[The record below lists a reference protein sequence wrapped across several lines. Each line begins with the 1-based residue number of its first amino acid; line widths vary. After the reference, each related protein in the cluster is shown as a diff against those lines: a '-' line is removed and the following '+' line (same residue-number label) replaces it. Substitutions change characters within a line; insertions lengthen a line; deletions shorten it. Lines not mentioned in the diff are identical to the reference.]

1 MILILTMRGDP
12 TADPVERRLVER
24 GADVV
29 RFDPADFPERAACSI
44 RYRRATGWERTI
56 ERSAERPIDLAKVSA
71 VWLRR
76 PGARSAPAAI
86 TDPRAQRY
94 LLAEW
99 TMVVADLFT
108 TVACGWVPGRP
119 DTVFARQ
126 RKIYPLMLAHA
137 LGFAIP
143 ESAYT
148 SRPADLLELHRA
160 HDGNV
165 ITKLAGSTAFPIAFE
180 GDLLRYTQRVSVR
193 DLGHARDVRWC
204 PIAVQENVAK
214 QLEVRVTVVGDHV
227 FAAEIDSQCS
237 HRTRQDWRHYDHA
250 NTRLAVHELPRDV
263 ERRCVELTRRLDLCF
278 GAIDLIM
285 TPAGEYVFLEINPA
299 GEYGW
304 IEGAARLPIS
314 EAICDLLLA
323 GRADPGDRS

>member
-1 MILILTMRGDP
+1 MILILTMHSDS
-12 TADPVERRLVER
+12 TADPVERQLTER

-44 RYRRATGWERTI
+44 RYRRATGWRRTI
-56 ERSAERPIDLAKVSA
+56 ERRGERPIDLAEVSA

-76 PGARSAPAAI
+76 PGARSAPAAV
-86 TDPRAQRY
+86 TDARAQRY

-99 TMVVADLFT
+99 TAVVADLFS
-108 TVACGWVPGRP
+108 TVACIWVPGRP
-119 DTVFARQ
+119 DTVFAHQ
-126 RKIYPLMLAHA
+126 RKIYPLMLAHV

-160 HDGNV
+160 HDGNI
-165 ITKLAGSTAFPIAFE
+165 ITKLAGSTAFPVAFE
-180 GDLLRYTQRVSVR
+180 GDLLRYTERVLVR

-214 QLEVRVTVVGDHV
+214 QLEVRVTVVGDRV
-227 FAAEIDSQCS
+227 FAAEIDSQGS

-250 NTRLAVHELPRDV
+250 NTRHAIHALPRDV
-263 ERRCVELTRRLDLCF
+263 ERRCVEITRRLDLCF
-278 GAIDLIM
+278 GAIDLIV

-304 IEGAARLPIS
+304 IEAATGLPIS
-314 EAICDLLLA
+314 EAICDLLSLVA
-323 GRADPGDRS
+323 QPPGDQP